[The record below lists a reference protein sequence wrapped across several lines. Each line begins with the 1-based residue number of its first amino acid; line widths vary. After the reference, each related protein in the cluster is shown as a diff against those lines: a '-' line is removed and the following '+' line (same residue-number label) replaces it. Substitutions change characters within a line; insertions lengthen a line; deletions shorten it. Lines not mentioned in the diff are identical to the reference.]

1 MADKIVS
8 PKSKVAT
15 PLSEETALELA
26 KQLKRVADAMD
37 RQHKFMMMTG
47 GKEKIQ
53 ERVAKQS

>member
-8 PKSKVAT
+8 PKSKVST

-53 ERVAKQS
+53 ERASKQS